1 MAEIVA
7 SAVVG
12 ETVTRVSS
20 FIIDKPGKRPCGRD
34 EMERLEMAHIK
45 MEAALQLSDRWQI
58 TAAPVLLWRSKL
70 KRAAQECDD
79 TLRHLTQ
86 RQRAVVDEELRR
98 QASSLPTRIAHAAK
112 SLVSSLVSR
121 GKDVGEPVPVRRFER
136 FAEGAGEFVR
146 FVELGG
152 SPRQNL
158 FFDPLIGHLLA
169 GKTARYQALQ
179 GGRFYYLGIRP
190 TSFAERGVEAM
201 VGFVLQDFRAPAKS
215 FSSRFM
221 LRLSESSDVLGIIAR
236 CMQAVTPHLKAAAEG
251 FTRELV
257 QLPTQDFS
265 WVESLPFRE
274 TEYWVDIH
282 RTLTQCLRPDP
293 LCCSGHD
300 GFIVPSTCSSSKS
313 DGQSSLS
320 PSKSRLACTLFPEQ
334 VITVYLQCHI
344 SPPAQA
350 PHKTHG
356 GRRRSSLKNPGLK
369 LSVVFIP
376 HDFPEGIEPQDE
388 SFAFEVIDGEEQET
402 VHRNATLQ
410 DVDEKLLPKAV
421 DHLYRSSESR
431 MYQLCLRSR
440 HGTAQLCVEKTTPAT
455 RVPSKGDAAASRLQ
469 IKGSKRVVDRRRED
483 YRIKGWQDASRDLLK
498 LWVVRASDKLH
509 GSLSSWTV
517 KSPLQS

>member
-12 ETVTRVSS
+12 ETLTRISS
-20 FIIDKPGKRPCGRD
+20 FIIDKPAGKRPCDRD

-79 TLRHLTQ
+79 TLRLCRQ

-121 GKDVGEPVPVRRFER
+121 GKDVGEPVPVRSFER

-152 SPRQNL
+152 TPRQHL

-236 CMQAVTPHLKAAAEG
+236 CM
-251 FTRELV
+251 
-257 QLPTQDFS
+257 
-265 WVESLPFRE
+265 
-274 TEYWVDIH
+274 
-282 RTLTQCLRPDP
+282 
-293 LCCSGHD
+293 
-300 GFIVPSTCSSSKS
+300 
-313 DGQSSLS
+313 
-320 PSKSRLACTLFPEQ
+320 
-334 VITVYLQCHI
+334 
-344 SPPAQA
+344 
-350 PHKTHG
+350 
-356 GRRRSSLKNPGLK
+356 
-369 LSVVFIP
+369 
-376 HDFPEGIEPQDE
+376 
-388 SFAFEVIDGEEQET
+388 
-402 VHRNATLQ
+402 
-410 DVDEKLLPKAV
+410 
-421 DHLYRSSESR
+421 
-431 MYQLCLRSR
+431 
-440 HGTAQLCVEKTTPAT
+440 
-455 RVPSKGDAAASRLQ
+455 
-469 IKGSKRVVDRRRED
+469 
-483 YRIKGWQDASRDLLK
+483 
-498 LWVVRASDKLH
+498 
-509 GSLSSWTV
+509 
-517 KSPLQS
+517 

>member
-1 MAEIVA
+1 M
-7 SAVVG
+7 
-12 ETVTRVSS
+12 ET
-20 FIIDKPGKRPCGRD
+20 
-34 EMERLEMAHIK
+34 
-45 MEAALQLSDRWQI
+45 ALQLSDRWQI

-86 RQRAVVDEELRR
+86 RQRAVVDEE
-98 QASSLPTRIAHAAK
+98 
-112 SLVSSLVSR
+112 
-121 GKDVGEPVPVRRFER
+121 
-136 FAEGAGEFVR
+136 
-146 FVELGG
+146 
-152 SPRQNL
+152 
-158 FFDPLIGHLLA
+158 
-169 GKTARYQALQ
+169 
-179 GGRFYYLGIRP
+179 
-190 TSFAERGVEAM
+190 
-201 VGFVLQDFRAPAKS
+201 
-215 FSSRFM
+215 FM

-320 PSKSRLACTLFPEQ
+320 PSKS
-334 VITVYLQCHI
+334 
-344 SPPAQA
+344 
-350 PHKTHG
+350 
-356 GRRRSSLKNPGLK
+356 
-369 LSVVFIP
+369 
-376 HDFPEGIEPQDE
+376 

-421 DHLYRSSESR
+421 DHLRSTESK

-455 RVPSKGDAAASRLQ
+455 RVPSKGTAASRLH
-469 IKGSKRVVDRRRED
+469 INGSKRVVDRKRED

-517 KSPLQS
+517 RSPLQS